1 MDLEGVLEILVLM
14 VHLVSLVHIDVVV
27 LELYFQLVH
36 LALSDPPEV
45 IELPVL
51 HSLHLFH
58 LSLQIFVPTLQ
69 GHLGHLQV
77 IYLHPVL
84 LYIVLV

>member
-51 HSLHLFH
+51 HSLHLF
-58 LSLQIFVPTLQ
+58 
-69 GHLGHLQV
+69 
-77 IYLHPVL
+77 
-84 LYIVLV
+84 